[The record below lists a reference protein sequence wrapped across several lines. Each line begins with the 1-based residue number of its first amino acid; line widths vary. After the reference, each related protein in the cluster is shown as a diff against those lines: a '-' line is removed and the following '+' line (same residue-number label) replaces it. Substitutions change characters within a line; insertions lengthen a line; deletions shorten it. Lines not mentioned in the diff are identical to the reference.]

1 MISQIK
7 QNRYQ
12 RRRLFH
18 EDNESTAT
26 SFQRIVLR
34 SDEQKNKNNLLILQT
49 SKRRA
54 EQMMCTLSCD
64 LNDNGASPGIFVR
77 SSQASRSNSTSEEN
91 HDDFGMQQEEPSII
105 QMIDQILSKHD
116 STKKEKDM

>member
-1 MISQIK
+1 
-7 QNRYQ
+7 
-12 RRRLFH
+12 
-18 EDNESTAT
+18 
-26 SFQRIVLR
+26 
-34 SDEQKNKNNLLILQT
+34 
-49 SKRRA
+49 
-54 EQMMCTLSCD
+54 MMCTLSCD
-64 LNDNGASPGIFVR
+64 INDNGASPDIFVR